1 MVKYLKRGLSA
12 VLAAVLTASSA
23 QFNVLYSWADELV
36 EELTAEIGD
45 GDVNGDGKV
54 NSADV
59 KKVQELIGS
68 SVESV
73 KATAFSAC
81 NVYRDNIIDVKDLMA
96 VREIANGK
104 KPKVPDDAAS
114 ANTCILDI
122 TDAECCPGEQVKVD
136 VNIFDW
142 DQDIGA
148 VELTMDFDSSLE
160 LADISCKGDYRYAA
174 EGNELKLF
182 GITSMADVYRGTI
195 ATLTFNVPDTAY
207 GNYAVKINS
216 SAVYDKGFQ
225 SFGVST
231 ETGLIEA
238 DVTERPLYLSPS
250 YTNSKS
256 MRLSW
261 SMPYCSGKLE
271 GFIVYRDGEEIA
283 RTADMWYYDK
293 NLVTDKKYE
302 YTVQAYGADNY
313 LSAKSKTITASP
325 EAPVISAMTF
335 PNNAE
340 EIGGKSTYLKCSLE
354 KTVDAK
360 SYSLTYVD
368 SEGETQTIYSSE
380 NLAFSAVDIKW
391 NIKNVPSG
399 EYELTFKVTDKDGA
413 DAEKTVS
420 VNVDT
425 TPPEEIFQFEVLEG
439 EEQTQLTWSIAAE
452 AKVTGYNIY
461 RRTENSTYTLLKHID
476 GRETVEYIDENLEK
490 GDVYFY
496 MICAVDKYGQEGIY
510 SDEKSAAV
518 NGDETSPEMTLFLPQ
533 SGNMLN
539 RTVTLSLKASDN
551 IGVSSIA
558 AFVSEDDGKTWK
570 KLFEGKGASV
580 DYRFDTSVYDEAE
593 IKIKA
598 IAYDYA
604 GNESKALVHIY
615 AVDNLGPAVVENI
628 QSVAVAAVTA
638 TISWNDVPDKDFS
651 HFKVKYHETDST
663 DVKYVTIY
671 DTLGVN
677 LSNLEPDTEYTL
689 SVTAVDQRGNEGKYS
704 EPFVFKTASDTVAP
718 VITTISPKPYY
729 YSEFIPLE
737 ITAQDDF
744 NVSKVVVQTALSKAK
759 DAVWTDNAVIENTEN
774 GQYFHVSHDL
784 DLSSFK
790 DGNVYV
796 RAYAVDSA
804 ENKGDVSAVYEYIV
818 DKTIPAAPDSLKS
831 SADASEIQLMW
842 QAHEN
847 KEDLV
852 GFSLYR
858 STEKDGEYTKIL
870 DNANVLNFYDRNAEI
885 GKTYYYCLTAI
896 DAAGN
901 ESKMSKA
908 VSAVLADDTV
918 KPEIVS
924 ISPSDKSMVSNVCN
938 EVSVLVKDNVK
949 IKSVTMEYR
958 ISADDK
964 YTTFL
969 NLEDGNDYST
979 VAKGN
984 LPRTALTGEKVY
996 VRIKTAD
1003 AQGNESDYSEVT
1015 YIINNDVTEILTAE
1029 SEQLEDCVKV
1039 TWTAK
1044 ENKSTQGY
1052 YIYRKINTGSWV
1064 KIAAVT
1070 ADSVNEGKYTH
1081 NDFGVH
1087 TAGTVTYK
1095 IESASMSRISDTL
1108 QAASIQVYTNPEAN
1122 LDVETVQ
1129 QQNVEYI
1136 FDASACNDYYGITDI
1151 SIDYGDGCTDSAD
1164 SVESAKFI
1172 HKYTKTGKYNVT
1184 VVCTNE
1190 QELTAS
1196 FEQPVEVIERALM
1209 GEATVSVKTTEG
1221 KPASGIYVYVDIG
1234 TDRQKKLK
1242 TDNSGNITFRT
1253 AAGIHSIGVYGDGY
1267 LPAEKD
1273 CTILA
1278 GSGNK
1283 IDFTVVEEDIVTAD
1297 FTVERMTLDEIV
1309 AAGIDITAP
1318 ENQHIVEVK
1327 LDVEYKVHNSPSAS
1341 LTYYVNSSGAVVG
1354 GGGWGGSWTGG
1365 WGGSGNGSGKSVT
1378 KPVYISLNEENEV
1391 ETVIMLTV
1399 PVSASFLKE
1408 FFHAQLTIYNNADE
1422 QFTISENEIELMLP
1436 DGLTL
1441 VDVEASDDR
1450 IVTYDIIE
1458 GQSSRTIDWIIRG
1471 DEEGEYELSA
1481 SYHGVLDRF
1490 NESIDT
1496 VFSADEPIVVYGETA
1511 VSVEVNVPEML
1522 FDNQFIFEVAMTN
1535 NCPVD
1540 VYCPSTDAGTVI
1552 SSAFGNSGGA
1562 KPVIYQRRLMKD
1574 GKYIRIIGNDEVFDT
1589 LESGYTYSVIYKAS
1603 GVFTGIDG
1611 AGKNKFHSS
1620 RLDLIKASIE
1630 VLNGS
1635 KIPVTL
1641 NVVEMIDAIILH
1653 EIKTIP
1659 GYEPQKQFTVMVTS
1673 SDTKKYLNGA
1683 VVKMGSIAKTT
1694 GSGGYVVMDIP
1705 EKPQSFTVNCAGYK
1719 SKTVQPNESYDDG
1732 LYIVDLESEVPIDKN
1747 PGSAVEGNNDYGYI
1761 PIPDDINGDPEDDT
1775 NEITTLPCS
1784 LTVGEDLEFE
1794 FADDFPLVGGLGVSI
1809 SGLDLPAEIEFD
1821 EEGNVGFQIG
1831 LKDVWEKEWSKGG
1844 NSDSN
1849 SNTGSSG
1856 SDSNSGNNSGGSS
1869 NTGSSGSDSN
1879 SGSNDS
1885 SSGNSSSGSNSSDSN
1900 NSGNNNNSGG
1910 TKEESE
1916 LVKKYK
1922 ELVEF
1927 ARKYPTMEDYVKD
1940 AKNLGATANPFN
1952 KTATHS
1958 IDAGMSF
1965 VAGLRGKFDPAK
1977 GFKQSVIEDG
1987 VNLEGYIALT
1997 FEFEYG
2003 FGTQLVVVSIPVAIE
2018 VTLGAEMTVGSNFS
2032 ITYKDSEF
2040 SFGGNLKLEGE
2051 VEGEVFAGVGATGIC
2066 AAGVYGSLGLGVEC
2080 TFVSSN
2086 EDEKGLNKITFKYDV
2101 GVKAYVGPFEVS
2113 KSLISPEEDI
2123 VLYEKEKSTDDSSRH
2138 GSGAKRSSNQF
2149 LADIYDKSNYVL
2161 ADDVYLKSAS
2171 TWKGAS
2177 KETIE
2182 AAAGC
2187 AELLALIDNASGVTM
2202 HKLAVVGDN
2211 LVLLYLDNDPERT
2224 AVNAMRLMYTVYDT
2238 AEKKWS
2244 SPKQLDNNK
2253 TGDYAPS
2260 IVTNGTELY
2269 VVYQD
2274 TAKVLDEKAELD
2286 NWLAAQNIAFAKYD
2300 AKTQKFGEVTYITKD
2315 STVLDSTPVIAV
2327 GEDKISAT
2335 WISNEENDY
2344 FGTNGKNRL
2353 MYSEL
2358 SISGWAEP
2366 EILLSNLGPVTDI
2379 NAGIVNDKFCAVYV
2393 TDNDNDLIT
2402 REDRTLNVRRYGE
2415 NESYEIDNGDICSV
2429 RFAASH
2435 ETGEQALYWYGNSTI
2450 RMTDNLTAAR
2460 DVFEKN
2466 IVSISSAFDIAGN
2479 RIIWATGDGKNKSN
2493 LFETIYD
2500 ASSKSWSGVV
2510 RLTEQDRYI
2519 ESVEAVEYSGNVIS
2533 VMNRNNVTITEDDII
2548 TDNSIVWT
2556 SFAAINNIKAEGAY
2570 FMQSRYEAGKSLPVN
2585 VYVTN
2590 NGESTVNS
2598 VTVDIINASG
2608 KKCGSKTFECEL
2620 RSGET
2625 KEFSVDLDTALAG
2638 ASDKLT
2644 INVKSTIEE
2653 NNTDDNSISLDYKF
2667 ADMSA
2672 EAVKT
2677 DDNTLTVTVTNN
2689 GNADSPAKLALY
2701 DYASNEQ
2708 LDVFDIETVKA
2719 GSAVTKDIDLSAY
2732 LEKCKSN
2739 IKVKVI
2745 CDGDTNDAANSCVVF
2760 SAMDNVTDI
2769 LLGDVN
2775 NDEKIDAS
2783 DASKVLEEYAAIST
2797 GNDSLFNDKQKK
2809 AADVNAD
2816 GRIDSSDA
2824 SDILVYYASVSTG
2837 GNPSFD

>member
-1 MVKYLKRGLSA
+1 MIKYLKRGLSA
-12 VLAAVLTASSA
+12 VLAAVVTASSA

-36 EELTAEIGD
+36 EELTAEISD
-45 GDVNGDGKV
+45 GDANGDGKV

-68 SVESV
+68 SVDTV
-73 KATAFSAC
+73 KASALSAC
-81 NVYRDNIIDVKDLMA
+81 NVYRDDVIDVKDLVA

-104 KPKVPDDAAS
+104 KPEIPDEAAS
-114 ANTCILDI
+114 SNTCILDI
-122 TDAECCPGEQVKVD
+122 TDAECCPGEQVKID
-136 VNIFDW
+136 VNILDW
-142 DQDIGA
+142 DQEIGG
-148 VELTMDFDSSLE
+148 VELTMDFDASLE
-160 LADISCKGDYRYAA
+160 LADISCKGDYQYVSD
-174 EGNELKLF
+174 GNELKLF
-182 GITSMADVYRGTI
+182 GITSMADVYRGTV

-216 SAVYDKGFQ
+216 SAVYDNEFR
-225 SFGVST
+225 SFGVSS
-231 ETGLIEA
+231 ETGVIAA

-271 GFIVYRDGEEIA
+271 GFVVYRDGVEIA

-293 NLVTDKKYE
+293 NLVTDQKYE
-302 YTVQAYGADNY
+302 YSVQAYGADNY
-313 LSAKSKTITASP
+313 FSAKSKTITAAP

-335 PNNAE
+335 PDNAE

-360 SYSLTYVD
+360 SYSLTYTD
-368 SEGETQTIYSSE
+368 NEGEIQTIYSSE

-391 NIKNVPSG
+391 NIKNIPSG
-399 EYELTFKVTDKDGA
+399 EYELTFTVTDKDGA
-413 DAEKTVS
+413 SAEKTAS

-461 RRTENSTYTLLKHID
+461 RRTADTAYTLLKHID
-476 GRETVEYIDENLEK
+476 GRETVEYTDKNLEK

-539 RTVTLSLKASDN
+539 KTVTLSLKASDN

-558 AFVSEDDGKTWK
+558 AFVSEDDGETWK

-598 IAYDYA
+598 VAYDYA

-615 AVDNLGPAVVENI
+615 AIDNLGPAVVEDI

-638 TISWNDVPDKDFS
+638 TISWSDVPDKDFS
-651 HFKVKYHETDST
+651 HFRVKYHKTDST
-663 DVKYVTIY
+663 DVSYVTVY

-689 SVTAVDQRGNEGKYS
+689 FVTAVDQRGNEGKYS
-704 EPFVFKTASDTVAP
+704 EPFVFKTASDTIAP
-718 VITTISPKPYY
+718 VITSIAPKPYY
-729 YSEFIPLE
+729 YSDFIPLK

-744 NVSKVVVQTALSKAK
+744 NVSKIVVQTALSKDK
-759 DAVWTDNAVIENTEN
+759 NAVWTDTAVIENTGN
-774 GQYFHVSHDL
+774 GQYFHASHNLELTD
-784 DLSSFK
+784 FK

-796 RAYAVDSA
+796 RAYAIDSA

-818 DKTIPAAPDSLKS
+818 DKTVPDAPVSLES

-847 KEDLV
+847 KEDSV

-901 ESKMSKA
+901 ESEKSKA

-918 KPEIVS
+918 NPEIVS
-924 ISPSDKSMVSNVCN
+924 ISPADNSMVSNVCN

-958 ISADDK
+958 ISEDDK
-964 YTTFL
+964 YTSFL
-969 NLEDGNDYST
+969 NLEDVNNYST
-979 VAKGN
+979 VAKGK

-996 VRIKTAD
+996 VRVKTAD
-1003 AQGNESDYSEVT
+1003 AQGNESGYSQVT

-1052 YIYRKINTGSWV
+1052 YIYRKINTGSWT

-1081 NDFGVH
+1081 NDFGVR

-1095 IESASMSRISDTL
+1095 IESASISRISDTL
-1108 QAASIQVYTNPEAN
+1108 QTESIQVYTNPEAA

-1151 SIDYGDGCTDSAD
+1151 SIDYGDGCTDSED
-1164 SVESAKFI
+1164 SAESAKFI
-1172 HKYTKTGKYNVT
+1172 HKYTETGKYNVT

-1190 QELTAS
+1190 QGLTSS
-1196 FEQPVEVIERALM
+1196 FEQAVEVIERALM

-1253 AAGIHSIGVYGDGY
+1253 AAGIHSIGVYGEGY

-1341 LTYYVNSSGAVVG
+1341 LTYYVNGNGAVVG

-1365 WGGSGNGSGKSVT
+1365 GWTGGTGGNSGGSVT

-1441 VDVEASDDR
+1441 VDVEASDNK

-1471 DEEGEYELSA
+1471 DEAGEYELSA

-1540 VYCPSTDAGTVI
+1540 VYCPSTDTGTVI

-1589 LESGYTYSVIYKAS
+1589 LEPGYTYSVVYKAS

-1611 AGKNKFHSS
+1611 EGKNKFHSS

-1641 NVVEMIDAIILH
+1641 NVVEMIEAIILN

-1673 SDTKKYLNGA
+1673 SDTKQFLDGA
-1683 VVKMGSIAKTT
+1683 VVKMGSVTKNT

-1705 EKPQSFTVNCAGYK
+1705 EEPQSFTVSCAGYK
-1719 SKTVQPNESYDDG
+1719 SRTIQPDESYDDG
-1732 LYIVDLESEVPIDKN
+1732 LYIVDLEPEAPVDKN

-1775 NEITTLPCS
+1775 NEITSLPCS
-1784 LTVGEDLEFE
+1784 LTLGEDLELE
-1794 FADDFPLVGGLGVSI
+1794 FADDFPLVGGMGFSI

-1831 LKDVWEKEWSKGG
+1831 LADIWKKELSTDDNKD
-1844 NSDSN
+1844 N
-1849 SNTGSSG
+1849 
-1856 SDSNSGNNSGGSS
+1856 
-1869 NTGSSGSDSN
+1869 
-1879 SGSNDS
+1879 S
-1885 SSGNSSSGSNSSDSN
+1885 SSGNSSGSGSGSGDSSSSGNSSGSSSGSDDNSSSGN
-1900 NSGNNNNSGG
+1900 SSGSSSGSGDNSSSGNSGNNNSTD
-1910 TKEESE
+1910 TKEECD
-1916 LVKKYK
+1916 LVKKYR

-1927 ARKYPTMEDYVKD
+1927 ARKYPTMGDYVKD
-1940 AKNLGATANPFN
+1940 AKNIGASANPFN
-1952 KTATHS
+1952 KTAKGS
-1958 IDAGMSF
+1958 LEAELSL
-1965 VAGLRGKFDPAK
+1965 VAGLKGKFDPAK

-1987 VNLEGYIALT
+1987 INIEGYIALT
-1997 FEFEYG
+1997 FEIECGFE
-2003 FGTQLVVVSIPVAIE
+2003 TQLVVVSIPVAIE
-2018 VTLGAEMTVGSNFS
+2018 VTLGAEMNVGVNFS
-2032 ITYKDSEF
+2032 MTYKDSEF

-2051 VEGEVFAGVGATGIC
+2051 VEAEIFAGVGATGIC
-2066 AAGVYGSLGLGVEC
+2066 AAGVYGSAGLGIEY

-2086 EDEKGLNKITFKYDV
+2086 EKEKGLNKITFTYDV

-2113 KSLISPEEDI
+2113 KSIKSPDEDI
-2123 VLYEKEKSTDDSSRH
+2123 VLYDQEKKNATKSN
-2138 GSGAKRSSNQF
+2138 GGGAKRSSNQF
-2149 LADIYDKSNYVL
+2149 LADIYEQSNYIL
-2161 ADDVYLKSAS
+2161 ADEINLKSAGI
-2171 TWKGAS
+2171 WKGAS
-2177 KETIE
+2177 KEAIE
-2182 AAAGC
+2182 SAEGC
-2187 AELLALIDNASGVTM
+2187 AELLTLIDNASGVTM
-2202 HKLAVVGDN
+2202 HKLAVVGDD
-2211 LVLLYLDNDPERT
+2211 LVLIYLDNDSDRI

-2244 SPKQLDNNK
+2244 TPTQLDNNK

-2260 IVTNGTELY
+2260 IATIGTELY

-2274 TAKVLDEKAELD
+2274 TAKVLDEKAEID
-2286 NWLAAQNIAFAKYD
+2286 SWLATQNIAFAKYD
-2300 AKTQKFGEVTYITKD
+2300 AKTKKFGEVAYITKD
-2315 STVLDSTPVIAV
+2315 STVLDSAPVIAV
-2327 GEDKISAT
+2327 GEDKIAAA

-2344 FGTNGKNRL
+2344 FGTNNKNCL

-2358 SISGWAEP
+2358 SISGWSEP

-2379 NAGIVNDKFCAVYV
+2379 EAGMVNDRFCAVYV
-2393 TDNDNDLIT
+2393 TDNDNDLVT

-2429 RFAASH
+2429 RFADSH

-2460 DVFEKN
+2460 DVFDNN
-2466 IVSISSAFDIAGN
+2466 IASISSAFDIAGN
-2479 RIIWATGDGKNKSN
+2479 RIIWATGDGENKSN
-2493 LFETIYD
+2493 LFETVYD
-2500 ASSKSWSGVV
+2500 ASSKSWSGAV
-2510 RLTEQDRYI
+2510 RLTAQNMYI
-2519 ESVEAVEYSGNVIS
+2519 ESVEAVEYGEKVIS
-2533 VMNRNNVTITEDDII
+2533 VMNRNNVTITDDDII

-2556 SFAAINNIKAEGAY
+2556 SFAAVNNIRAEGAY
-2570 FMQSRYEAGKSLPVN
+2570 FMQCDYEAGKALPVN

-2598 VTVDIINASG
+2598 VTVDIISADG
-2608 KKCGSKTFECEL
+2608 KKCGSKTFEGEF

-2625 KEFSVDLDTALAG
+2625 KEFIINVDTTTAG

-2644 INVKSTIEE
+2644 VNVSSTIEE
-2653 NNTDDNSISLDYKF
+2653 NNTDDNSIVLDYQF

-2677 DDNTLTVTVTNN
+2677 DDNTLAVTVTNN
-2689 GNADSPAKLALY
+2689 GNAESPAKLAVY

-2708 LDVFDIETVKA
+2708 LDVFDIEKIGA
-2719 GSAVTKDIDLSAY
+2719 GSAVTKNIDLTAY
-2732 LEKCKSN
+2732 LEKCESN
-2739 IKVKVI
+2739 IKVRVI

-2769 LLGDVN
+2769 ITGDVN
-2775 NDEKIDAS
+2775 DDITIDAS
-2783 DASKVLEEYAAIST
+2783 DASKVLEEYAAMST
-2797 GNDSLFNDKQKK
+2797 GNDSLLNDKQKK
-2809 AADVNAD
+2809 AADVNDD
-2816 GRIDSSDA
+2816 GKIDSSDA
-2824 SDILVYYASVSTG
+2824 SKILEYYASASTG

>member
-1 MVKYLKRGLSA
+1 MIKYLKRGLSA
-12 VLAAVLTASSA
+12 VLATVLTASSA

-36 EELTAEIGD
+36 DELTAEISD
-45 GDVNGDGKV
+45 GDTNGDGKV

-68 SVESV
+68 SVDAV
-73 KATAFSAC
+73 KASALSAC
-81 NVYRDNIIDVKDLMA
+81 NVYRDDVIDVKDLMA

-104 KPKVPDDAAS
+104 KPEVPDEATS

-136 VNIFDW
+136 VNILDW
-142 DQDIGA
+142 DQEIGA
-148 VELTMDFDSSLE
+148 VELTMDFDGSLE
-160 LADISCKGDYRYAA
+160 LADISCKGDYQYVS
-174 EGNELKLF
+174 EGNELKIF
-182 GITSMADVYRGTI
+182 GITSMADVYRGTV
-195 ATLTFNVPDTAY
+195 ATLTFDVPDTAY

-216 SAVYDKGFQ
+216 SAVYDKEFR

-231 ETGLIEA
+231 ETGLIAA

-293 NLVTDKKYE
+293 NLVTDQKYE
-302 YTVQAYGADNY
+302 YSVQAYGADNY
-313 LSAKSKTITASP
+313 LSAKSKTITAAP

-335 PNNAE
+335 PDNAE

-360 SYSLTYVD
+360 SYSLTYMD
-368 SEGETQTIYSSE
+368 NEGELQTIYSSE

-399 EYELTFKVTDKDGA
+399 EYELTFTVTDKDGA
-413 DAEKTVS
+413 TAKKTVS

-461 RRTENSTYTLLKHID
+461 RRTENVAYTLLTHID
-476 GRETVEYIDENLEK
+476 GRETVEYIDKNLEK

-551 IGVSSIA
+551 IGVASIA
-558 AFVSEDDGKTWK
+558 AFVSEDDGETWK

-580 DYRFDTSVYDEAE
+580 DYRFDTTVYDEAK

-638 TISWNDVPDKDFS
+638 TISWNDVPDQDFS
-651 HFKVKYHETDST
+651 HFKVKYHKTDST
-663 DVKYVTIY
+663 EVKYATVY
-671 DTLGVN
+671 DTLGIN

-718 VITTISPKPYY
+718 VITSIAPKPYY
-729 YSEFIPLE
+729 YSDFIPLK

-744 NVSKVVVQTALSKAK
+744 NVSEIVVQTALSKDK
-759 DAVWTDNAVIENTEN
+759 SAVWTDTAVIENTGN
-774 GQYFHVSHDL
+774 GQYFYASHNL
-784 DLSSFK
+784 DVSSFK

-804 ENKGDVSAVYEYIV
+804 ENEGDVSAVYEYIV
-818 DKTIPAAPDSLKS
+818 DKTVPSAPDSLKS

-847 KEDLV
+847 KEDSV

-901 ESKMSKA
+901 ESEMSKA

-924 ISPSDKSMVSNVCN
+924 VSPADNSMVSNVCN

-958 ISADDK
+958 VSADDK

-969 NLEDGNDYST
+969 NLEDVNNYST
-979 VAKGN
+979 VAKGK

-996 VRIKTAD
+996 VRVQTTD
-1003 AQGNESDYSEVT
+1003 AQGNTSDYSEVT

-1029 SEQLEDCVKV
+1029 SEQLEDCIKI

-1052 YIYRKINTGSWV
+1052 YIYRKINTGGWV

-1070 ADSVNEGKYTH
+1070 AGSANDGKYTH
-1081 NDFGVH
+1081 DDFGVR

-1108 QAASIQVYTNPEAN
+1108 QAAAIQVYTNPEAA

-1151 SIDYGDGCTDSAD
+1151 SIDYGDGCTDRAD
-1164 SVESAKFI
+1164 SSESAKFI
-1172 HKYTKTGKYNVT
+1172 HKYTETGKYNVT

-1190 QELTAS
+1190 QGLTAS
-1196 FEQPVEVIERALM
+1196 FEQPIEVIERALM

-1365 WGGSGNGSGKSVT
+1365 GWGGSGNGSGKSVT

-1471 DEEGEYELSA
+1471 DEAGEYELSA

-1562 KPVIYQRRLMKD
+1562 KPVIYQRRLLKD

-1589 LESGYTYSVIYKAS
+1589 LEPGYTYSVVYKAS

-1611 AGKNKFHSS
+1611 AGENKFHSS

-1641 NVVEMIDAIILH
+1641 NVVEMIEAIILH

-1683 VVKMGSIAKTT
+1683 VVKMGSVTKTT

-1705 EKPQSFTVNCAGYK
+1705 EKPQSFTVSCAGYK
-1719 SKTVQPNESYDDG
+1719 SRTIQPNESYDDG
-1732 LYIVDLESEVPIDKN
+1732 LYIVDLESETPPDKN
-1747 PGSAVEGNNDYGYI
+1747 PGTAVEGNNDYGYI
-1761 PIPDDINGDPEDDT
+1761 PIPDSINGDPEDDT

-1784 LTVGEDLEFE
+1784 LTLGEDLELE
-1794 FADDFPLVGGLGVSI
+1794 FADDFPLVGGLGLSI

-1831 LKDVWEKEWSKGG
+1831 LDDIWEKEWS
-1844 NSDSN
+1844 
-1849 SNTGSSG
+1849 
-1856 SDSNSGNNSGGSS
+1856 
-1869 NTGSSGSDSN
+1869 
-1879 SGSNDS
+1879 SNDDDDS
-1885 SSGNSSSGSNSSDSN
+1885 ESDNKDGDSDD
-1900 NSGNNNNSGG
+1900 SDDDSD
-1910 TKEESE
+1910 ESE
-1916 LVKKYK
+1916 LVKKYR

-1958 IDAGMSF
+1958 IDAGISV
-1965 VAGLRGKFDPAK
+1965 VAGLKGKFDPAK

-1987 VNLEGYIALT
+1987 VNIEGYIALT

-2003 FGTQLVVVSIPVAIE
+2003 FGTQLVVVSIPVAVE
-2018 VTLGAEMTVGSNFS
+2018 VTVGTELTVGSNFS

-2051 VEGEVFAGVGATGIC
+2051 VEAEIFAGVGATGIC
-2066 AAGVYGSLGLGVEC
+2066 AAGVYGSAGFGIEC
-2080 TFVSSN
+2080 TLVSSD
-2086 EDEKGLNKITFKYDV
+2086 EDEKGINKITFTYDI

-2113 KSLISPEEDI
+2113 KSIVSPDDDI
-2123 VLYEKEKSTDDSSRH
+2123 ILYEKKKSTTSASH
-2138 GSGAKRSSNQF
+2138 GGGGAKRSSNQF
-2149 LADIYDKSNYVL
+2149 LADIYDKSNYIL

-2171 TWKGAS
+2171 IWKGAS
-2177 KETIE
+2177 KEAIE
-2182 AAAGC
+2182 SAEGC
-2187 AELLALIDNASGVTM
+2187 AELLTLIDNASGVTM
-2202 HKLAVVGDN
+2202 HKLAVVGDD
-2211 LVLLYLDNDPERT
+2211 LVLIYLDNDSDRI

-2244 SPKQLDNNK
+2244 TPTQLDNNK

-2260 IVTNGTELY
+2260 IATIGTELY

-2274 TAKVLDEKAELD
+2274 TAKVLDEKAEID
-2286 NWLAAQNIAFAKYD
+2286 SWLATQNIAFAKYD
-2300 AKTQKFGEVTYITKD
+2300 AKTKKFGEVAYITKD
-2315 STVLDSTPVIAV
+2315 STVLDSAPVIAV
-2327 GEDKISAT
+2327 GEDKISAA

-2358 SISGWAEP
+2358 SVSGWSEP
-2366 EILLSNLGPVTDI
+2366 EILLSNLGAVTDL
-2379 NAGIVNDKFCAVYV
+2379 NAGIVNDRFCAVYV
-2393 TDNDNDLIT
+2393 TDNDNDLVT
-2402 REDRTLNVRRYGE
+2402 RDDRTLNVRRYGE

-2429 RFAASH
+2429 RFADSH

-2460 DVFEKN
+2460 DVFEN
-2466 IVSISSAFDIAGN
+2466 SIASISSAFDVVGS
-2479 RIIWATGDGKNKSN
+2479 RIIWSTGDGKNKSN
-2493 LFETIYD
+2493 LFETVCD

-2510 RLTEQDRYI
+2510 RLTEQDMYI
-2519 ESVEAVEYSGNVIS
+2519 ESVEAVEYGGNVIT
-2533 VMNRNNVTITEDDII
+2533 VMNRNNVTITDDDIT

-2556 SFAAINNIKAEGAY
+2556 SFAAVNNIKAEGAY
-2570 FMQSRYEAGKSLPVN
+2570 FMQSDYEAGKTLPVN

-2598 VTVDIINASG
+2598 VTVDVLNASG
-2608 KKCGSKTFECEL
+2608 KKCGSKTFEGEF

-2625 KEFSVDLDTALAG
+2625 KEFIVDVDTTAAG

-2644 INVKSTIEE
+2644 ATVSSTIEE
-2653 NNTDDNSISLDYKF
+2653 NNTNDNSITLDYKF

-2677 DDNTLTVTVTNN
+2677 DDNTLTVTVINN
-2689 GNADSPAKLALY
+2689 GNADSPAKLAVY

-2708 LDVFDIETVKA
+2708 LDVFDIEEVEA

-2732 LEKCKSN
+2732 YGKCESN
-2739 IKVKVI
+2739 IKLRVI

-2769 LLGDVN
+2769 TIGDVN
-2775 NDEKIDAS
+2775 DDGTIDAS

-2816 GRIDSSDA
+2816 GKIDSSDA
-2824 SDILVYYASVSTG
+2824 SSILEYYASASTG